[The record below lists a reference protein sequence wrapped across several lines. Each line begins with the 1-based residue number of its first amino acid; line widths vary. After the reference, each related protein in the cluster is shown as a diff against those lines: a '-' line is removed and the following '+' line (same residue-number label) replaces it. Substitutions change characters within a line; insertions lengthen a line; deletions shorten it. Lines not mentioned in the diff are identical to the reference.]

1 MRTVRIVLL
10 VLLALLLPIRGAV
23 AGAMLCPQG
32 SGSSSAAHQ
41 HDHAGSSHHDE
52 QPDSAG
58 HASGCNI
65 CASFCSMTPMP
76 STMPTLAPAMVA
88 FTVTFPEFAAA
99 APTFQSDGQDRPP
112 RSI

>member
-1 MRTVRIVLL
+1 MKTVRVVFL

-32 SGSSSAAHQ
+32 SGSSSVTHQ
-41 HDHAGSSHHDE
+41 HDHAGSPHHDE
-52 QPDSAG
+52 QPGSAG
-58 HASGCNI
+58 HANGCNV
-65 CASFCSMTPMP
+65 CANFCSMTPMLN
-76 STMPTLAPAMVA
+76 TMPTLAHAMVA
-88 FTVTFPEFAAA
+88 STVTFPKLVAA